1 MRKRFGRPALYAG
14 AIAVAVMAGAAG
26 IAAATTA
33 LERTAT
39 TLIQACEKHDG
50 HLRIVSSAAD
60 CKPNETPLSWNIAG
74 QPGPTGPTGP
84 AGPAGALG
92 QAGPAG
98 PKGDTGATG
107 ATGQTGALG
116 PAGPKGDTGA
126 TGEAGQTGALG
137 PLGPQGPAGPTGDTG
152 ATGPAGPTGPQ
163 GPAGPDP
170 TADAFIV
177 RFGVNTGNATPASGA
192 TCTLGEILLSASPT
206 RTAGGE
212 PASGQLLPINQ
223 NTALFSLLGTTYGG
237 NGTTNF
243 NLPDLRKRRRTT

>member
-92 QAGPAG
+92 QA
-98 PKGDTGATG
+98 
-107 ATGQTGALG
+107 G